1 MIDSRGITS
10 PRHMFGWVSGNIKD
24 VNFELI
30 TAAEIESNVESYS
43 LKTRFENAK
52 FIPGTRAFHYFF
64 EV

>member
-1 MIDSRGITS
+1 
-10 PRHMFGWVSGNIKD
+10 MFGWVSGNIKD